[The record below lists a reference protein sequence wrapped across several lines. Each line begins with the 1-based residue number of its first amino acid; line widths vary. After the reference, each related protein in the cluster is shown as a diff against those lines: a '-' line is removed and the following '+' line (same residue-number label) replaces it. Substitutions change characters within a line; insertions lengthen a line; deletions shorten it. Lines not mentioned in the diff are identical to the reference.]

1 MNHNVFSQF
10 AYEQPGRTTVARD
23 VIAFDMTVDHSC
35 LEIWGILQ
43 APDWYPR
50 FFRGLG
56 SCEQVSGNAQQFEVR
71 LSTPRGAVIVH
82 EMRQTLRRSSM
93 LMWFHATQVSH
104 CFVSIRL
111 TPEEGGTR
119 IAVRIFGV
127 GLLHPDLA
135 KASDGVVRNWVRE
148 GLLRISDYLEGKQSS
163 LLVNM
168 GDGHSLHLS
177 VLKTMI
183 VSGVVRASRPDRG
196 LRQLNSLA
204 KWGFTLAGGLGA
216 AAARSPHNVASVD
229 RYGTT
234 TYADMAERT
243 ACMASGLA
251 AGGFTGDSSS
261 RSSHAIIQ

>member
-10 AYEQPGRTTVARD
+10 AYEQPGITTVPRD

-56 SCEQVSGNAQQFEVR
+56 SCEQISGNAQQFEVR
-71 LSTPRGAVIVH
+71 LSTPRGVVVVH
-82 EMRQTLRRSSM
+82 EMHQTLRRSSM

-127 GLLHPDLA
+127 GLLHPTSRKPA
-135 KASDGVVRNWVRE
+135 TAPSGPGSGKACCVSRTISKASSRHCWSTWATGI
-148 GLLRISDYLEGKQSS
+148 LCIS
-163 LLVNM
+163 
-168 GDGHSLHLS
+168 
-177 VLKTMI
+177 
-183 VSGVVRASRPDRG
+183 AS
-196 LRQLNSLA
+196 
-204 KWGFTLAGGLGA
+204 
-216 AAARSPHNVASVD
+216 
-229 RYGTT
+229 
-234 TYADMAERT
+234 
-243 ACMASGLA
+243 
-251 AGGFTGDSSS
+251 
-261 RSSHAIIQ
+261 